1 MTTIAGWFKRDQGI
15 VVSLLG
21 AVHSCGHWG
30 YANHASLIDYIELHL
45 DLSTASSWPM
55 TDSLSCKRNVAGTR
69 KYRDAYPV
77 FRQAVPI

>member
-45 DLSTASSWPM
+45 DLSTALILAN
-55 TDSLSCKRNVAGTR
+55 DR
-69 KYRDAYPV
+69 
-77 FRQAVPI
+77 